1 MSDNSANNKRIA
13 KNTLMLYIR
22 MFLMMAI
29 TLYTSRV
36 ILEALGVE
44 DFGIYNVVG
53 GIVVSFSILTNALS
67 GAATR
72 FITFGLGKGDLEK
85 LKDIFSTSVNIQI
98 YLSFIIVILTEIIGV
113 WFLNTQMNIPQERM
127 EAANWVFQF
136 SILTFAI
143 KLINVP
149 YNALIIAHERMSFYA
164 YVSILEV
171 VLQLGI
177 VYLLVLTPN
186 DKLTAYGF
194 LTMLVSICIFI
205 IYFIF
210 CRIKFSECRY
220 TVRFNPKTFKE
231 MAGFAGWNFIGNA
244 AGILRNN
251 GVDIIVN
258 LFYGV
263 SLNAARGIATQV
275 NTAVTKFIQNFMT
288 AMNPQITKSYAQ
300 GDLSRTHFLIIQG
313 SRYSYFLMLF
323 LILPLVLEMNTVLHL
338 WLTVVPEHTVCFSQ
352 LQLFLSLFTI
362 LSQTMITALLATG
375 HIKKYQ
381 IIVGFCALLN
391 FPISLL
397 FLYFGFP
404 AYITY
409 VVAIIIEIGC
419 LYARLKMSKKLL
431 NLDTSR
437 FFKEVVA
444 NALFTT
450 IIACLIPICL
460 ILIIKEQSYTRL
472 VLTIL
477 ISFLSTAI
485 TIYFVGLNKKERMF
499 INNTIIQKIH
509 LIK

>member
-220 TVRFNPKTFKE
+220 SVRFNKNTFKE
-231 MAGFAGWNFIGNA
+231 MAGFAGWNFLGTA
-244 AGILRNN
+244 AGVLKNQGI
-251 GVDIIVN
+251 DIIVN
-258 LFYGV
+258 IFFGV
-263 SLNAARGIATQV
+263 TLNAARGIATQV
-275 NTAVTKFIQNFMT
+275 NVAVTKFTQSFMT
-288 AMNPQITKSYAQ
+288 AMKPQITKSYAQ
-300 GDLSRTHFLIIQG
+300 EDFNRLHFLITQG
-313 SRYSYFLMLF
+313 AKYSFY
-323 LILPLVLEMNTVLHL
+323 LI
-338 WLTVVPEHTVCFSQ
+338 
-352 LQLFLSLFTI
+352 LFLSIPII
-362 LSQTMITALLATG
+362 LEMDTLLALWLKKVPDYAVPFARIQLLETMFTVLSNTLIFGLLSTG
-375 HIKKYQ
+375 TIKRYQ
-381 IIVGFCALLN
+381 IIVGTLSLCN
-391 FPISLL
+391 FPISFTL
-397 FLYFGFP
+397 LYFGNP
-404 AYITY
+404 AIITY
-409 VVAIIIEIGC
+409 VVSICIEIIC
-419 LYARLKMSKKLL
+419 LYSRLRIAKVLLKLSPKDFINQVL
-431 NLDTSR
+431 IKVLTVS
-437 FFKEVVA
+437 
-444 NALFTT
+444 
-450 IIACLIPICL
+450 IIATALPLLPHLLIEDNI
-460 ILIIKEQSYTRL
+460 YRL
-472 VLTIL
+472 VLTTIISIIS
-477 ISFLSTAI
+477 ISF
-485 TIYFVGLNKKERMF
+485 TIYIFGLNKTEKKF
-499 INNTIIQKIH
+499 ILSKI
-509 LIK
+509 KKRK

>member
-72 FITFGLGKGDLEK
+72 FITFGLGKGDLKK

-98 YLSFIIVILTEIIGV
+98 YLSIIIVILTEIIGV

-171 VLQLGI
+171 ALQLGI
-177 VYLLVLTPN
+177 VYLLILTPN
-186 DKLTAYGF
+186 DKLTTYGF
-194 LTMLVSICIFI
+194 LTMLVSICIFF

-220 TVRFNPKTFKE
+220 SVRFNKATFKE
-231 MAGFAGWNFIGNA
+231 MAGFAGWNFIGSA

-251 GVDIIVN
+251 GVDILVN
-258 LFYGV
+258 IFFGV
-263 SLNAARGIATQV
+263 TLNAARGIALQA
-275 NTAVTKFIQNFMT
+275 NNAITKFTQGFMT
-288 AMNPQITKSYAQ
+288 ALKPQITISYAQ
-300 GDLSRTHFLIIQG
+300 NDTKRFHFLINQG
-313 SRYSYFLMLF
+313 TKLSYYLML
-323 LILPLVLEMNTVLHL
+323 LIALPVILEMDVILKL
-338 WLTVVPEHTVCFSQ
+338 WLKNVPEYATLFAQ
-352 LQLFLSLFTI
+352 LIIIDATI
-362 LSQTMITALLATG
+362 IGLSQTLMTAVQATG
-375 HIKKYQ
+375 NVKKYQ
-381 IIVGFCALLN
+381 IIVGSLNLLN
-391 FPISLL
+391 FPICFL
-397 FLYFGFP
+397 FFKFGFE
-404 AYITY
+404 AYSTY
-409 VVAIIIEIGC
+409 LIGIGIEICC
-419 LYARLKMSKKLL
+419 LYARLRLCKQLIKLDIKTFLKDVIL
-431 NLDTSR
+431 NIST
-437 FFKEVVA
+437 V
-444 NALFTT
+444 T
-450 IIACLIPICL
+450 IIATIIPIIFINIQVPSLHRL
-460 ILIIKEQSYTRL
+460 IFTTLITLACTS
-472 VLTIL
+472 LTIYKL
-477 ISFLSTAI
+477 
-485 TIYFVGLNKKERMF
+485 GLNQAERTFVKTKILNHLHFKK
-499 INNTIIQKIH
+499 
-509 LIK
+509 